1 MSAGTSK
8 SRILSVALRFTPPS
22 TNYGD
27 RLAVPFHW
35 SVSDGGCGPRPR
47 AQREFGTKLKIV
59 PRSWQ
64 HRIAVPLALGLLASI
79 LIASARAQSD
89 PVKYI
94 ATVWQTEQ
102 GLPANTINTI
112 VQDHEGYL
120 WAATNAGLA
129 RFDGVH
135 FRVFAAEDFPSLQ
148 SSRFQ
153 SLYASNSGDL
163 WIGTR
168 NGGLIRMHEGSA
180 TTYLERDGL
189 PSRNVRSIRED
200 AEGKIWINTMTGIAC
215 FASGKLQM
223 YTSYG
228 GKAVNEFFLQARDG
242 SMWFRSGKEVVR
254 FGANGSIATLAGGS
268 MVTEARDGSVW
279 VAIQHQYRV
288 VRYDQGVFSDVPLPL
303 SGVRQ
308 WMAAD
313 PWQGVAME
321 GDPRQ
326 GVLAIATDSDGELLL
341 LTPAGLVRVVD
352 GKLSPPEALPLPANI
367 GDPPRVL
374 SLLVD
379 REGNRWVGT
388 VGRGLFRFRRA
399 PLIAYGKDEGLSD
412 APFRAVFQD
421 REGRI
426 WLGGDDG
433 SYWFDG
439 HKFNRLPGLSQ
450 IGAITQAQ
458 DGGLWFGGAGA
469 VYRWRSGVLSRFSID
484 SPAVFQLLQDRDGT
498 LWTVAPSYE
507 QKWHLYR
514 FLDGKF
520 EQADGDVV
528 NVTEDRGGGLW
539 LGGVYPPALRFV
551 RGGKTILYY
560 DVVRG
565 MPPNGVHSFWQDPNG
580 TLWFSTTTGLYRLRD
595 DKFAAITARKGL
607 TTEITSILDDGKG
620 DLWLPSEHGIFRLSV
635 KEVNDLAD
643 AKVSSMPP
651 ISYGIAEGMK
661 NTECNGGV
669 PGSLKAHDGRLWFPT
684 MSGVVV
690 VDPNAVNGP
699 PPVVLE
705 EAWANKVK
713 LARNYYTSVPAASN
727 TFDFTFTALDLSAP
741 DRLRF
746 SYRLVPYD
754 KEWVDAGTRRT
765 AHYTNMPPGEY
776 SFEVIAANSFGIWNK
791 HGAGVRF
798 VLQPHYYQTSW
809 FRALCA
815 AMFLATLWVAYQLR
829 VRQLAYQFNMR
840 LEERVNERTRI
851 ARDLHDTLLQSF
863 QALLP
868 RFQAVIYKLPEGAD
882 DARKTMEKAIDQ
894 AAEAITEGRD
904 AVQALRMSTVE
915 KNDLAVAIRT
925 VGEELASAETN
936 QSSPNFNVVVEG
948 TSRNLHPILR
958 DEVYRLAA
966 EALRNAFRHAVAQ
979 NVEVEIRY
987 DENYFRLRIRDDG
1000 KGIDLAVLR
1009 GDGREGHF
1017 GLHGMKERAKLV
1029 GGKLTIWSE
1038 LDSGTE
1044 IELIIPASRAYGKST
1059 RRFWYF
1065 GKRSAM
1071 DNDVKETIE
1080 RE

>member
-8 SRILSVALRFTPPS
+8 NRILPLALRFTLPS
-22 TNYGD
+22 TNDWD
-27 RLAVPFHW
+27 RLAVLFHW
-35 SVSDGGCGPRPR
+35 SVRDGRRGPRPR
-47 AQREFGTKLKIV
+47 AQRKPGTQVKILQ
-59 PRSWQ
+59 RSWQ
-64 HRIAVPLALGLLASI
+64 HRIAVPLTVGLLASV
-79 LIASARAQSD
+79 LIASGHAQLH
-89 PVKYI
+89 PVKYV

-102 GLPANTINTI
+102 GLPTNTVNAI
-112 VQDHEGYL
+112 VQDHQGYL

-153 SLYASNSGDL
+153 SLYASPSGVL

-168 NGGLIRMHEGSA
+168 NGGLIRMHEGIA

-200 AEGKIWINTMTGIAC
+200 AEGKLWINTMSGIAC
-215 FASGKLQM
+215 FAGGKLQV
-223 YTSYG
+223 YTSYR

-242 SMWFRSGKEVVR
+242 SMWFRSGTDVVR
-254 FGANGSIATLAGGS
+254 FGANGSVATLADGF
-268 MVTEARDGSVW
+268 MVAEARDGSLW
-279 VAIQHQYRV
+279 VAIQHQYRL
-288 VRYDQGVFSDVPLPL
+288 VRYDQGVFSDVPLP
-303 SGVRQ
+303 SPGVRQ

-313 PWQGVAME
+313 RWQGIAME

-326 GVLAIATDSDGELLL
+326 AVLAIATDTDGELLL

-352 GKLSPPEALPLPANI
+352 GKLSPPEALPLPANV

-399 PLIAYGKDEGLSD
+399 PLMAYGKDEGLSD

-439 HKFNRLPGLSQ
+439 HKFNRVPGLAQ
-450 IGAITQAQ
+450 IGTIAQ
-458 DGGLWFGGAGA
+458 TKDGDLWFGGAGA
-469 VYRWRSGVLSRFSID
+469 VYRWRSGVVRRFSID
-484 SPAVFQLLQDRDGT
+484 SPAVFQMLQDREGT
-498 LWTVAPSYE
+498 LWTVAPTYE

-528 NVTEDRGGGLW
+528 NVTEDPGGGLW
-539 LGGVYPPALRFV
+539 LAGVYPPALRLV
-551 RGGKTILYY
+551 RSGKTVLYY
-560 DVVRG
+560 DVARG
-565 MPPNGVHSFWQDPNG
+565 MPPNGVHSFWQDPNEA
-580 TLWFSTTTGLYRLRD
+580 LWFSTTTGLYRLRNG
-595 DKFAAITARKGL
+595 KFAAITARKGL
-607 TTEITSILDDGKG
+607 TTEITSILDNGKG
-620 DLWLPSEHGIFRLSV
+620 DLWLPSEHGIFRLSL

-643 AKVSSMPP
+643 GKVSYIPP
-651 ISYGIAEGMK
+651 ISYGVAEGME

-669 PGSLKAHDGRLWFPT
+669 PGSLKDRDGRLWFPT
-684 MSGVVV
+684 MRGVVAI
-690 VDPNAVNGP
+690 DPNEVNGP

-713 LARNYYTSVPAASN
+713 LGGNNGTSVPAGSN

-746 SYRLVPYD
+746 RYRLVPYD
-754 KEWVDAGTRRT
+754 EEWVDAGTRRT
-765 AHYTNMPPGEY
+765 AHYTNMPPAEY
-776 SFEVIAANSFGIWNK
+776 SFEVIAANSFGVWNN

-798 VLQPHYYQTSW
+798 VLQPHYYQTNW

-815 AMFLATLWVAYQLR
+815 AMFLAMLWAAYQLR

-840 LEERVNERTRI
+840 LEERVGERTRI

-863 QALLP
+863 QALLL
-868 RFQAVIYKLPEGAD
+868 RFQAVIRMLPDRPA
-882 DARKTMEKAIDQ
+882 DARRTLEEAVDRASQ
-894 AAEAITEGRD
+894 AITEGRD
-904 AVQALRMSTVE
+904 AVQGLRLSTVE
-915 KNDLAVAIRT
+915 KNDLAIAIRA
-925 VGEELASAETN
+925 VGEELAAAESN
-936 QSSPNFNVVVEG
+936 ESSPEFKVVVEG
-948 TSRNLHPILR
+948 ISRNLHPILR
-958 DEVYRLAA
+958 DEVYRLAT
-966 EALRNAFRHAVAQ
+966 EALRNAFRHAAAK
-979 NVEVEIRY
+979 NVEVEVRY
-987 DENYFRLRIRDDG
+987 DEKYFRLRIRDDG
-1000 KGIDLAVLR
+1000 KGIPSDVLS
-1009 GDGREGHF
+1009 GDGRDGHY
-1017 GLHGMKERAKLV
+1017 GLPGMRERAKLV
-1029 GGKLTIWSE
+1029 GGKLAIWTE
-1038 LDSGTE
+1038 LTSGTE
-1044 IELIIPASRAYGKST
+1044 IELNIPGARAYVKSA
-1059 RRFWYF
+1059 RPFWYF
-1065 GKRSAM
+1065 GKRSAAET
-1071 DNDVKETIE
+1071 DKKETIE
-1080 RE
+1080 HE